1 MTSPA
6 ELRTDGTNTGTWRA
20 AIGSAP
26 PNSTA
31 LRVPLT
37 SEN

>member
-6 ELRTDGTNTGTWRA
+6 ELRTDGTNTGAWRA
-20 AIGSAP
+20 AIGGAP

-37 SEN
+37 GEN